1 MGSLIVSSEALK
13 NAAAEIRKRSLMWQ
27 DETDRIDSEECRN
40 IMNECGSIITE
51 YSVLLEKISREY
63 EESEKRIS
71 SFSGDIYEQL

>member
-1 MGSLIVSSEALK
+1 MGNLIVSSESLK
-13 NAAAEIRKRSLMWQ
+13 NAAAELRKRGLMWQ
-27 DETDRIDSEECRN
+27 DETDRIDSEECRKQ
-40 IMNECGSIITE
+40 MTECGNIIME